1 MGGNANLKAQS
12 RALCQPAGTSGRG
25 AGHRAIRQAWFFA
38 PFRASTVTIRFFLPA
53 LLACLALPAAGAEYT
68 IDPSHTY
75 ATFEIDHMG
84 FSTQRGL
91 FRQTSGQIRFDL
103 EARAGEIEIRI
114 DAASLDTGF
123 GLRDDVLRS
132 ADWFNVQAFPDIIFR
147 SQHFVFDEARPVAVE
162 GKLIMLGEMRPMR
175 LEITRFKCGLNIAL
189 RQRGCGAD
197 AQGAL
202 RRSEFGM
209 QTGLPFIGDEVR
221 LRVQVEAYQP

>member
-1 MGGNANLKAQS
+1 M
-12 RALCQPAGTSGRG
+12 
-25 AGHRAIRQAWFFA
+25 
-38 PFRASTVTIRFFLPA
+38 TIRFLLPA
-53 LLACLALPAAGAEYT
+53 LLACLTLPAAAADYV

-75 ATFEIDHMG
+75 ASFEIDHMG

-91 FRQTSGQIRFDL
+91 FRQTSGQVSFDP

-123 GLRDDVLRS
+123 GLRDDVLRG
-132 ADWFNVQAFPDIIFR
+132 ADWFNVASFPDIIFR
-147 SQHFVFDEARPVAVE
+147 SQRFVFDEERPIAVE
-162 GKLIMLGEMRPMR
+162 GKLVMLGEIRPLR
-175 LEITRFKCGLNIAL
+175 LEITRFKCGFNLLL